1 MEKTVKI
8 GGVDY
13 KMKST
18 AANLLK
24 YKAQFG
30 RDLLTDVQKLQSAQI
45 PKSKENPKGGWDF
58 SKIDLEMLYEMVW
71 LLIKAANPELPPP
84 MEWLDTLDSFPL
96 KDAAGEAMTL
106 YVESMEGTAK
116 NG

>member
-1 MEKTVKI
+1 MEKIVTV
-8 GGVDY
+8 GGVEY

-30 RDLLTDVQKLQSAQI
+30 RDLLTDVAELEKAQI
-45 PKSKENPKGGWDF
+45 TDDKGNVVKWDF
-58 SKIDLEMLYEMVW
+58 SRVNLEIIYDMVW

-84 MEWLDTLDSFPL
+84 IEWLDTLDSFPL
-96 KDAAGEAMTL
+96 SEAAGAAVAL
-106 YVESMEGTAK
+106 YAESMSGTSK
-116 NG
+116 NV

>member
-1 MEKTVKI
+1 MEKTVMI
-8 GGVDY
+8 GGNEY
-13 KMKST
+13 TMKST

-30 RDLLTDVQKLQSAQI
+30 RDLLTDVQKLQSAQL
-45 PKSKENPKGGWDF
+45 PDGGWDF
-58 SKIDLEMLYEMVW
+58 SKIELETLYDMVW

-84 MEWLDTLDSFPL
+84 MQWLDTLDSFPL
-96 KDAAGEAMTL
+96 KEAAGEAMLL

>member
-1 MEKTVKI
+1 MEKTVMI
-8 GGVDY
+8 GGAEY

-30 RDLLTDVQKLQSAQI
+30 RDLLTDVQKLQSAHLADG
-45 PKSKENPKGGWDF
+45 SWDF
-58 SKIDLEMLYEMVW
+58 SKIDLETLYEMVW

-84 MEWLDTLDSFPL
+84 MQWLDTLDSFPL
-96 KDAAGEAMTL
+96 KEAAGEAMTL

>member
-1 MEKTVKI
+1 MEKTVMI
-8 GGVDY
+8 GGNKY
-13 KMKST
+13 TMKST

-30 RDLLTDVQKLQSAQI
+30 RDLLTDVQKLQSAQL
-45 PKSKENPKGGWDF
+45 PDGGWDF
-58 SKIDLEMLYEMVW
+58 SKIELETLYDMVW

-84 MEWLDTLDSFPL
+84 MQWLDTLDSFPL
-96 KDAAGEAMTL
+96 KEAAGEAMLL

>member
-1 MEKTVKI
+1 MEKVVNI
-8 GGVDY
+8 GGVEY

-30 RDLLTDVQKLQSAQI
+30 RDLLDDIGNLEKAQI
-45 PKSKENPKGGWDF
+45 MGEDGTVVAWDF
-58 SKIDLEMLYEMVW
+58 SRVNLEIIYDMVW

-96 KDAAGEAMTL
+96 SDAAGAAVQL
-106 YVESMEGTAK
+106 YADSMRGTSK
-116 NG
+116 NA

>member
-1 MEKTVKI
+1 MEKIVTI
-8 GGVDY
+8 GGQEY

-18 AANLLK
+18 AANMLK

-30 RDLLTDVQKLQSAQI
+30 RDLLEDVKALQGAQT
-45 PKSKENPKGGWDF
+45 ENGGWDIA
-58 SKIDLEMLYEMVW
+58 KIDLGIVYDMVW
-71 LLIKAANPELPPP
+71 LLIKAADPSLPPP

-96 KDAAGEAMTL
+96 REAAMEAMTL
-106 YVESMEGTAK
+106 YIESMSSTSK

>member
-1 MEKTVKI
+1 MERVVTI
-8 GGVDY
+8 GGQPY

-30 RDLLTDVQKLQSAQI
+30 RDLLEDISIMQGAMKPDGSF
-45 PKSKENPKGGWDF
+45 DF
-58 SKIDLEMLYEMVW
+58 SVLDLEVIYNMCW
-71 LLIKAANPELPPP
+71 LLLKAADPSLPPP

-96 KDAAGEAMTL
+96 HEAAGAAMQL
-106 YVESMEGTAK
+106 YVESMGGKSK
-116 NG
+116 NA

>member
-1 MEKTVKI
+1 MEKIVTV

-18 AANLLK
+18 AANMLK

-30 RDLLTDVQKLQSAQI
+30 RDLLTDIGELEKAQT
-45 PKSKENPKGGWDF
+45 KDGGWDF
-58 SKIDLEMLYEMVW
+58 SRVDLGIIYDMVW

-84 MEWLDTLDSFPL
+84 MEWFDTLDSFPL
-96 KDAAGEAMTL
+96 AEAAGAAVSL
-106 YVESMEGTAK
+106 YAESMTGTSK
-116 NG
+116 NA